1 MGRMETNVLIIVLP
15 VLTEMAGT
23 GITRRKSTWLAEPL
37 SEGNFF
43 YRVAFRNGF
52 ADFFRCL

>member
-1 MGRMETNVLIIVLP
+1 
-15 VLTEMAGT
+15 MAGT

-52 ADFFRCL
+52 ANLFHYGTYTILEGSDS

>member
-1 MGRMETNVLIIVLP
+1 MP

-37 SEGNFF
+37 SEGNFL
-43 YRVAFRNGF
+43 YRIAFWNISAEF
-52 ADFFRCL
+52 NLQMQQNSD

>member
-1 MGRMETNVLIIVLP
+1 MP

-37 SEGNFF
+37 SEGNFL
-43 YRVAFRNGF
+43 YRIAFWNIST
-52 ADFFRCL
+52 DFFRSLQLEIHQT